1 MLNYQRVYH
10 LSGFWRGKKSG
21 ENQAPVLELLFFPS
35 KIGFSWTGSMRNPEF
50 SDPLGQLTDIAKTH
64 DPLDH
69 SGLWTPCSLC
79 VEMCIAALFFY
90 VHQNGV
96 FEHVWDMSK
105 TWGQRGQDWQ
115 ILNMFEHFQQWN
127 NVDPPSF
134 GKSIAWT
141 NTWKNQSSRTN

>member
-35 KIGFSWTGSMRNPEF
+35 KIWFSWTGSMRNPEF

-79 VEMCIAALFFY
+79 VEMCIAALFFLCAPERRVWTCLRY
-90 VHQNGV
+90 VQNLRSTWSRLAD
-96 FEHVWDMSK
+96 FEHVWTLSAMK
-105 TWGQRGQDWQ
+105 QCWPTLIWEVHCMNKH
-115 ILNMFEHFQQWN
+115 LEEPEF
-127 NVDPPSF
+127 
-134 GKSIAWT
+134 
-141 NTWKNQSSRTN
+141 KN